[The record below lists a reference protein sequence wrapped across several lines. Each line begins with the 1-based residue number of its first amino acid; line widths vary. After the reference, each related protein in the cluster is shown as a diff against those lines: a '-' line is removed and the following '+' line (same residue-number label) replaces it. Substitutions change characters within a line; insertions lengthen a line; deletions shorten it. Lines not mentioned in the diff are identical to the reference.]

1 MPKYRVMLS
10 NKALKFLISLDE
22 KTRKRVIADFE
33 DLACYPFWDRSL
45 DIALFEGEK
54 HQYRLRTGK
63 LRTVF
68 KIDQV
73 AEAILVQK
81 IGYRENVYE

>member
-1 MPKYRVMLS
+1 MLS
-10 NKALKFLISLDE
+10 NKALKFLTSLDE

-33 DLACYPFWDRSL
+33 GLACYPFWDGSL
-45 DIALFEGEK
+45 DIAMFEGEK

-73 AEAILVQK
+73 AETILVQK

>member
-1 MPKYRVMLS
+1 MLS
-10 NKALKFLISLDE
+10 NKTYKFLANLDG
-22 KTRKRVIADFE
+22 KTRKRVMADLE
-33 DLACYPFWDRSL
+33 SLAYYPFWDRSL
-45 DIALFEGEK
+45 DIAMFEGEK

-68 KIDQV
+68 KIDQD
-73 AEAILVQK
+73 AETILVQK

>member
-1 MPKYRVMLS
+1 MIS

-22 KTRKRVIADFE
+22 KTRKRVIVDFE
-33 DLACYPFWDRSL
+33 CLAFYPFWDRSL

-54 HQYRLRTGK
+54 YQYRLRTGK
-63 LRTVF
+63 LRTIF

-73 AEAILVQK
+73 AETILVQK

>member
-1 MPKYRVMLS
+1 MLS

-33 DLACYPFWDRSL
+33 GLAYYPFWDRSL
-45 DIALFEGEK
+45 DIAMFEGEK

-73 AEAILVQK
+73 AEAIFVQK

>member
-1 MPKYRVMLS
+1 MLS

-33 DLACYPFWDRSL
+33 DLAYYPFWDKSL

-68 KIDQV
+68 KIDQ
-73 AEAILVQK
+73 LLK
-81 IGYRENVYE
+81 RFLFKK

>member
-1 MPKYRVMLS
+1 M
-10 NKALKFLISLDE
+10 
-22 KTRKRVIADFE
+22 
-33 DLACYPFWDRSL
+33 
-45 DIALFEGEK
+45 FEGEK

-68 KIDQV
+68 KVDQV
-73 AEAILVQK
+73 AEAIFVQK